1 MSLATAAAAAPP
13 NDDCLTATPLSEPV
27 TIFCTLGATTDGP
40 PLPPQCDEGF
50 GLSFVADVWFRFV
63 APMSGDVC
71 VSTCG
76 TADFDS
82 RLALYAGG
90 CSALEILGCN
100 DDAQGC
106 GLGSELVV
114 AVAAGET
121 YYVRVGG
128 YDASGC
134 GALSVTFAGCP
145 TCPPSDHDCVTAGA
159 PGCNDVDCCYAVC
172 AIEPACCETAWDAA
186 CVDAT
191 VGLAPCA
198 AFAYTCNGEPAV
210 PNDCAPECL
219 PLVELGTVPFDT
231 TLATTDG
238 PPADCDY
245 AKDIWYCIVAPTTG
259 QLEVTVSDATFDPTV
274 AIYDVGQGGI
284 VDPSALPQSLL
295 QCGDSRNDGV
305 ETVYVAQTSVGT
317 TYLIQVA
324 GSLSSGLVEAGTGE
338 ITVRF
343 KVPLVNTGP
352 TRPALYDAGATGAFS
367 LVDLGFAAGRLVG
380 GAPPVLFAQPF
391 ALPDAGTTEPWA
403 VKELHVA
410 ACVPGTPGCIGACS
424 PGGADCPPDAV
435 TNETLVVVVWNRKGL
450 EPPGPGDQVA
460 TLSFPFPAPAELV
473 DSGPQNEDL
482 AVKVDPPLELE
493 PGDYWFTAFAQ
504 NDDPGTPPAAIV
516 WLTNAS
522 GDVTPVLGPTGPFVY
537 RAPGFPQ
544 QGFVPY
550 ALDPATQLAPAPG
563 DDPTKLYSQGFRI
576 IGQTGGET
584 TCDRV
589 RTKITSADEKL
600 RRVEAKNA
608 QLPSSNPTQ
617 FQQLSQAMFQQNAE
631 ARALI
636 IDAQAQLES
645 SSDPNPCPTID
656 ASGVIA
662 KAGLVRDLLAHLSG
676 RVAALIGDE
685 DVTSEELANA
695 QADISKTSSEALVL
709 LELMAQDAGAC
720 PSDLNGD
727 GTVDG
732 GDLGALL
739 GAWGSPG
746 FGDLDESGAVDGGD
760 IALVL
765 GAWGPCTAK

>member
-1 MSLATAAAAAPP
+1 MAAPP
-13 NDDCLTATPLSEPV
+13 NDNCTGATPLSEPV
-27 TIFCTLGATTDGP
+27 TTFCTLGATTDGP
-40 PLPPQCDEGF
+40 PLPPECDEGF
-50 GLSFVADVWFRFV
+50 GLSFVSDVWFRFT

-71 VSTCG
+71 ISTCG
-76 TADFDS
+76 TADFDT
-82 RLALYAGG
+82 RLAIYAGD
-90 CSALEILGCN
+90 CSALSIVGCN

-106 GLGSELVV
+106 ELASELVV

-121 YYVRVGG
+121 YLVRVGG
-128 YDASGC
+128 YESSGC
-134 GALSVTFAGCP
+134 GSLSVSFAGCA
-145 TCPPSDHDCVTAGA
+145 TCPPSDHDCVTLGA

-172 AIEPACCETAWDAA
+172 AIEPSCCAIAWDVA

-191 VGLAPCA
+191 ADLAPCA
-198 AFAYTCNGEPAV
+198 SFAYSCNGAPTV

-219 PLVELGTVPFDT
+219 PLVELGSVPFDT

-238 PPADCDY
+238 PPTDCDY

-259 QLEVTVSDATFDPTV
+259 QLEVTVDEASFDPTIAV
-274 AIYDVGQGGI
+274 YDLGTSGVI
-284 VDPSALPQSLL
+284 DPSALPQALL
-295 QCGDSRNDGV
+295 QCGDSRHDGV

-324 GSLSSGLVEAGTGE
+324 GSLSSGLIEAGTGE

-352 TRPALYDAGATGAFS
+352 TLPALYDPNASGAFS
-367 LVDLGFAAGRLVG
+367 LVDLGFATGTLAP
-380 GAPPVLFAQPF
+380 GALPSLFAQPF
-391 ALPDAGTTEPWA
+391 ALPQAGTLEPWA
-403 VKELHVA
+403 IKELHVA

-435 TNETLVVVVWNRKGL
+435 ANETLVVVVWNRKGL
-450 EPPGPGDQVA
+450 APPGPGDQVA
-460 TLSFPFPAPAELV
+460 VLSFPFPTPAELV

-482 AVKVDPPLELE
+482 AVKIDPPLELA
-493 PGDYWFTAFAQ
+493 PGDYWFTAFAE
-504 NDDPGTPPAAIV
+504 NDDPGAPPAAIV

-522 GDVTPVLGPTGPFVY
+522 GDVLPVVGPAGPFVY

-576 IGQTGGET
+576 IGQLGGESI
-584 TCDRV
+584 CDRV
-589 RTKITSADEKL
+589 RSKISSADEKL

-636 IDAQAQLES
+636 KDAQDQLEGAS
-645 SSDPNPCPTID
+645 VPNPCPTID
-656 ASGVIA
+656 TAGVIA
-662 KAGLVRDLLAHLSG
+662 KAMLVRDLLSELSLTL
-676 RVAALIGDE
+676 AALIADE
-685 DVTSEELANA
+685 EVTAEELAIA
-695 QADISKTSSEALVL
+695 QEEIGTTTAAALVL
-709 LELMAQDAGAC
+709 LELMAQDASPC
-720 PSDLNGD
+720 PPDLNGD

-732 GDLGALL
+732 ADLAVIL
-739 GAWGSPG
+739 GNWGSAG

-760 IALVL
+760 LALIL